1 VYAEVSLQCTLL
13 FVCMECVAV
22 IARHMERYKQE
33 DAHEFLRCL
42 VDAMQKRLLINCNQ

>member
-1 VYAEVSLQCTLL
+1 MEVL
-13 FVCMECVAV
+13 AV
-22 IARHMERYKQE
+22 LYLAIARHMERYKQE

>member
-1 VYAEVSLQCTLL
+1 MQNVLDMLPMFVSVQCL
-13 FVCMECVAV
+13 A

-42 VDAMQKRLLINCNQ
+42 VDAMQKRLLVNCNQ